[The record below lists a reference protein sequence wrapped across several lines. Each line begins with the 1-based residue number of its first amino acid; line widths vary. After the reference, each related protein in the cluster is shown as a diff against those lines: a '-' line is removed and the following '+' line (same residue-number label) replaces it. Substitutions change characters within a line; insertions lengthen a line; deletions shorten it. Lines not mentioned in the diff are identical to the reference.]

1 MIFRDSELLFQGSKE
16 RLKRNVSKHGGT
28 FPAPGN
34 FRMLWRSNYFKWGL
48 SFRMTGRYEKT
59 EEGFRITYRF
69 LPSAGTL
76 LWTALPVAYLLFFA
90 LWELKDGN
98 LDSAAAVAV
107 FSLMYPAVVVWQFL
121 RCHKEMRR
129 YFGIATN

>member
-1 MIFRDSELLFQGSKE
+1 
-16 RLKRNVSKHGGT
+16 
-28 FPAPGN
+28 
-34 FRMLWRSNYFKWGL
+34 MLWRSNYFKWGL
-48 SFRMTGRYEKT
+48 SFRMTGQYEKT

-69 LPSAGTL
+69 LPTAAAL
-76 LWTALPVAYLLFFA
+76 LWTALPVAYLMSFA
-90 LWELKDGN
+90 FWELKDGN

-129 YFGIATN
+129 CFEIATN